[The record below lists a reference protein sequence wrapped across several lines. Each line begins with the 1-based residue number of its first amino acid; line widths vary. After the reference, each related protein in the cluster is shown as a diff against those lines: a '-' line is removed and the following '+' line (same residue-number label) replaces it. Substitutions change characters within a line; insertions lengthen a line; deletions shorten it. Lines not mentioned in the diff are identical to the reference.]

1 MRYPKYLSKGGT
13 IGLLAPSFGCGEGD
27 YRTAAF
33 ENALN
38 KWREMGYSLVLGPN
52 CYASEGV
59 GISNTPEKCGQEVM
73 DSFLSEK
80 SDCLISCGGG
90 ELMCE
95 ILPYVDFGKL
105 AGAAPKWFM
114 GYSDNTNLTYL
125 LATLADTA
133 SVYGPCAGTFGMEP
147 WHEALYDAFGILTG
161 EKAAAQSG
169 NMGAA
174 MESDAEKENAYRKG
188 EERTVKQPDG
198 GERTI
203 KQSDGGER
211 TIRQSDGGERTIK
224 QSDGRERTVM
234 QPDGGRI
241 VMETGRRL
249 ACGRTAAGDRVT
261 VGGYAGWEKES
272 LKGAENPLAPYHLTE
287 TRTLRTY
294 VGREQVSAVPA
305 FSGRLLGGCLDCL
318 VNLLGTRFD
327 RTREF
332 VEHYQEDGI
341 IWFLEACDLNV
352 FSIRRAMWQMEEA
365 GWLRHVKGFL
375 IGRPLNGAPMMN
387 LDACGAVLEV
397 AGRKNVPVVMD
408 VDLGHLPPMMPLVVG
423 SMADVAVKGNDIRI
437 EMRFV

>member
-1 MRYPKYLSKGGT
+1 MRYPKFLRKGGT
-13 IGLLAPSFGCGEGD
+13 IGLMAPSFGCGEGD

-33 ENALN
+33 ENALR
-38 KWREMGYSLVLGPN
+38 KWREMGYLLALGPN

-59 GISNTPEKCGQEVM
+59 GISNTPEKCGREVM
-73 DSFLSEK
+73 DSFLSGE

-95 ILPYVDFGKL
+95 ILPYVDFRRL
-105 AGAAPKWFM
+105 AQAEPKWFM

-147 WHEALYDAFGILTG
+147 WHASLHDAFGILTG
-161 EKAAAQSG
+161 EKAVRSG
-169 NMGAA
+169 CGTVGGNTPGSG
-174 MESDAEKENAYRKG
+174 ESHGVA
-188 EERTVKQPDG
+188 G
-198 GERTI
+198 GMAPE
-203 KQSDGGER
+203 
-211 TIRQSDGGERTIK
+211 
-224 QSDGRERTVM
+224 
-234 QPDGGRI
+234 DGGR
-241 VMETGRRL
+241 MTGERQE
-249 ACGRTAAGDRVT
+249 AGFDAAGYEVAIS
-261 VGGYAGWEKES
+261 GYEGWEKES
-272 LKGAENPLAPYHLTE
+272 LKGAENPLAPYNLTE
-287 TRTLRTY
+287 ERILRSY
-294 VGREQVSAVPA
+294 LGRERTVGELV

-327 RTREF
+327 RTVEF
-332 VEHYQEDGI
+332 VERYKEDGI

-387 LDACGAVLEV
+387 LDACDAVLEV

-423 SMADVAVKGNDIRI
+423 SMAEVAAGGNDIRI
-437 EMRFV
+437 KMRFA